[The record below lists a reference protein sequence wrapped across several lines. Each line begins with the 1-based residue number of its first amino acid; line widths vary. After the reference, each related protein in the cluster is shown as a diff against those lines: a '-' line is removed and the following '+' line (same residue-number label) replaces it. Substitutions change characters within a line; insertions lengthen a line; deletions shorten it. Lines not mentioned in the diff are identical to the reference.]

1 MHNDA
6 IPSGKIEIR
15 RGHRKQTFWKLT
27 AVILNI
33 VDEEALPKLQQTR
46 SCVINNKPNHHL
58 IRFHFQKSLLE

>member
-33 VDEEALPKLQQTR
+33 VDEELCR
-46 SCVINNKPNHHL
+46 NCNKQGHV
-58 IRFHFQKSLLE
+58 